1 MDTMETHFENEFPLQ
16 NQHETNEV
24 LMFLLLFSTMATKW
38 LPRAFEAI
46 LKWVVGVELKMQH
59 FSFIL
64 IILVCQ
70 NIK

>member
-1 MDTMETHFENEFPLQ
+1 METHFENEFPLR

-46 LKWVVGVELKMQH
+46 LKWVLGVELKSSQRGGYEL
-59 FSFIL
+59 FRTAERQGF
-64 IILVCQ
+64 
-70 NIK
+70 